1 MASNIVLSASNPR
14 QSDSLRPTAQF
25 LQTSTVPCSSSC
37 PTSMDRYPRHLTVS
51 GTSSTSHA
59 SPPGTPYVTS
69 WSPEIKPLAALL
81 TSSPKFTSWAIKSPT
96 SYSRRTTR
104 QSTPMA
110 TSLTFVSHKES
121 NSRRLHPTGTPMLLS
136 QNVSGELS
144 SPSSGPCSSPPP
156 SVLPTGLSLFI
167 ATSTSTTGDLNL
179 HARH

>member
-37 PTSMDRYPRHLTVS
+37 PTSMDRYQLLLTVS
-51 GTSSTSHA
+51 GTSSTSPA
-59 SPPGTPYVTS
+59 SPPGTPSATS
-69 WSPEIKPLAALL
+69 WSPEIKLLAALL

-96 SYSRRTTR
+96 SCSRRTTR

-110 TSLTFVSHKES
+110 TSLTSVSHMEF
-121 NSRRLHPTGTPMLLS
+121 NSRRLHPTCTPMLLS